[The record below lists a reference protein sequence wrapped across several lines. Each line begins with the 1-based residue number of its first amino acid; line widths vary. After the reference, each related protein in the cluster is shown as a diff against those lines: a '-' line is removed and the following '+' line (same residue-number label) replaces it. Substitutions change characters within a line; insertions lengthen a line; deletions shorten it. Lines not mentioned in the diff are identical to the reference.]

1 MSRDNLDDVLEH
13 ENLEN
18 IEIEDLQVVDED
30 DEIVFSIE
38 EVEIKDMD
46 KLKNL
51 EDDSED
57 SEGADLFSLSSEFS
71 INDDF
76 GEINENHQ
84 FLVENNAKKQE
95 HVELTDT
102 LDLTDSENVI
112 TKPDFGHL
120 IDEILDEVFEIIDS
134 KEVIDEGF
142 DSSKSLSSIGE
153 ILTKKPRTYEFGFL
167 DEKSV
172 ETIKQNCLSKE
183 ADEGVFCA
191 IEPLTVDNDEAYVV
205 ELSDLCIF
213 ESDQERFIK

>member
-102 LDLTDSENVI
+102 LDQSCKSSQ
-112 TKPDFGHL
+112 KPL
-120 IDEILDEVFEIIDS
+120 
-134 KEVIDEGF
+134 
-142 DSSKSLSSIGE
+142 
-153 ILTKKPRTYEFGFL
+153 
-167 DEKSV
+167 
-172 ETIKQNCLSKE
+172 
-183 ADEGVFCA
+183 
-191 IEPLTVDNDEAYVV
+191 VV
-205 ELSDLCIF
+205 SGLF
-213 ESDQERFIK
+213 

>member
-76 GEINENHQ
+76 GEINDNNLIPDENHT
-84 FLVENNAKKQE
+84 KKQDNGGPQTLFRDLPKCSNIGNFFWPSNAWC
-95 HVELTDT
+95 HRNQRLTD
-102 LDLTDSENVI
+102 
-112 TKPDFGHL
+112 
-120 IDEILDEVFEIIDS
+120 
-134 KEVIDEGF
+134 
-142 DSSKSLSSIGE
+142 
-153 ILTKKPRTYEFGFL
+153 
-167 DEKSV
+167 
-172 ETIKQNCLSKE
+172 
-183 ADEGVFCA
+183 
-191 IEPLTVDNDEAYVV
+191 
-205 ELSDLCIF
+205 
-213 ESDQERFIK
+213 

>member
-1 MSRDNLDDVLEH
+1 
-13 ENLEN
+13 
-18 IEIEDLQVVDED
+18 
-30 DEIVFSIE
+30 
-38 EVEIKDMD
+38 MD

-76 GEINENHQ
+76 DDDDNFNDNHQ
-84 FLVENNAKKQE
+84 VLIENNARKHE
-95 HVELTDT
+95 HNELTDT

-112 TKPDFGHL
+112 TKPEFGHL

-153 ILTKKPRTYEFGFL
+153 ISTKKPRTYEFGFL

-172 ETIKQNCLSKE
+172 ETIKQNCSSKE
-183 ADEGVFCA
+183 ADEGIFCA

-205 ELSDLCIF
+205 QLSDLCIF

>member
-13 ENLEN
+13 DLEN
-18 IEIEDLQVVDED
+18 IEIEDLQVVVED
-30 DEIVFSIE
+30 DEFVFSIE
-38 EVEIKDMD
+38 EVEIKDID
-46 KLKNL
+46 RLKNL

-76 GEINENHQ
+76 GEMDD
-84 FLVENNAKKQE
+84 NNQIQDEKNTKKQDN
-95 HVELTDT
+95 VELSDP
-102 LDLTDSENVI
+102 LDLTDSMNI
-112 TKPDFGHL
+112 NAQLDFGHL

-153 ILTKKPRTYEFGFL
+153 ISTKKPRTYEFGFL

-172 ETIKQNCLSKE
+172 ETIKQNCSSKE
-183 ADEGVFCA
+183 ADEGIFCA